1 MTVRELTRDQLN
13 QLKQNCLVDRM
24 DAADGNSPSY
34 GELADASETISDEE
48 IYSAYDGVDFTE
60 DDFFGSREDASAAE
74 DEARKRLNYALCR
87 NFLAEVEVYINSKKT
102 AANEDR
108 IGKVVAET
116 PNGLQFLMAYKY
128 TDTIGD
134 IHNGKLG
141 LRKIGEDKWLV
152 QEHWFFEAGETICDK
167 IARHS
172 FIVAAGYRVSNIT
185 AQMVPVQ

>member
-13 QLKQNCLVDRM
+13 NLKQSYLVDAM
-24 DAADGNSPSY
+24 DAADGRSPSY

-48 IYSAYDGVDFTE
+48 IYSAYDGVEFTE
-60 DDFFGSREDASAAE
+60 DDFFSNTE
-74 DEARKRLNYALCR
+74 DEDKKQKGRILCR
-87 NFLAEVEVYINSKKT
+87 SFLSEVETYVKSRKT
-102 AANEDR
+102 AVDEDR
-108 IGKVVAET
+108 IGKVIEDA
-116 PNGLQFLMAYKY
+116 PKGLEFLMAYKY

-134 IHNGKLG
+134 VHNSKLG

-167 IARHS
+167 FARHS

-185 AQMVPVQ
+185 AKMVPMQ